1 MKTEAPKRR
10 TYTVMEAGEILGLS
24 RESAYKA
31 AKAGDLPTIKIG
43 KRVLVPRVALERM
56 LEGAA

>member
-1 MKTEAPKRR
+1 MTELPKRR

-56 LEGAA
+56 LEGAS